1 MDRPV
6 SRWIGQLMVHWKEGN
21 LQDLTSRRIKSNDE
35 RPLYGT
41 KIKSVEFFNPEIES
55 DVSVQMRS

>member
-1 MDRPV
+1 
-6 SRWIGQLMVHWKEGN
+6 MVHWKEGN